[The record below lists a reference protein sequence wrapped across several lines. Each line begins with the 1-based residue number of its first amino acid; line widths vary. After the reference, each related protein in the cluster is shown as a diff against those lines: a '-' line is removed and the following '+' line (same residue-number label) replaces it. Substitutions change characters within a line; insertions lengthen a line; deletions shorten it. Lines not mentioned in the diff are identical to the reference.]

1 MSGEKSKSSG
11 EFGEK
16 MTSELLKLI
25 GWGNTDNNPTIDC
38 LDEEHGRKSKKHGL
52 DFIFSYESPLINH
65 VQDDVLISAKHN
77 IEAYPK
83 SPASKFKEYLKELA
97 QAMDC
102 FPYDPEYSE
111 KRVSNH
117 IRETNVSGVIF
128 WLSSKDDPEKDI
140 LKEVYQF
147 RNTDKIDYGPI
158 YLIDNK
164 KANFLFKTINYTKN
178 KYDNYKFI
186 YHSTGFSD
194 NDPFVK
200 KNAGAIL
207 PVQLIN
213 TNILPIRVDP
223 EKDGP
228 TLLLFVNEP
237 FNEMSLKRLMGFTQ
251 RITLGWAQHV
261 ILLFPDYLELEHKN
275 VVKSVKRLFQDNDFG
290 ETVKVQSFIE
300 NITTLGEDK

>member
-25 GWGNTDNNPTIDC
+25 GWGNADNNPTIDC
-38 LDEEHGRKSKKHGL
+38 LDEEHDRKSKKHGL

-83 SPASKFKEYLKELA
+83 SPASKFKEFLKDLA
-97 QAMDC
+97 EAMEC
-102 FPYDPEYSE
+102 FPYDSVYSE
-111 KRVSNH
+111 KRISNH
-117 IRETNVSGVIF
+117 ILENHVSGVIF

-140 LKEVYQF
+140 VKEVSHIK
-147 RNTDKIDYGPI
+147 NTDKIDYGPI
-158 YLIDNK
+158 YLVDNK
-164 KANFLFKTINYTKN
+164 KANFLFKTINFAKS
-178 KYDNYKFI
+178 KYNDYKFI
-186 YHSTGFSD
+186 YHPTGFND

-200 KNAGAIL
+200 RNAGNIL

-213 TNILPIRVDP
+213 SNILPIRVDP
-223 EKDGP
+223 EKEGP

-237 FNEMSLKRLMGFTQ
+237 FSEISLKRIMGFTQ
-251 RITLGWAQHV
+251 RITQGWAKQV
-261 ILLFPDYLELEHKN
+261 ILLFPDYLELDHKN
-275 VVKSVKRLFQDNDFG
+275 DVKSVKRLFGDDDFG
-290 ETVKVQSFIE
+290 NTVKVQSFIE